1 MKRIKLIFEKE
12 KEKILYPEKQSDIY
26 LESSIK
32 TLGGK
37 TFPEIKEL
45 GKAVIDIK
53 NKVIEFSKTYN
64 ILYNNIDNVKANIDN
79 LSIGSFKSAD
89 LGQGEIE
96 TWTEIKGTVS
106 LPIGYY
112 YVRVR
117 DLNKKGTLTI
127 LEEKSFKNSTFN
139 TLDPMSLTKYK
150 KSDLASYIKSRFYL
164 YDDKYI
170 NISYGNCLYAFC
182 IIKDLPLLEFFTV
195 ADKSTFKK
203 FFSSPEDYLV
213 ALVPI
218 VYTKFDDSKNKKF
231 SIDDIKNW

>member
-1 MKRIKLIFEKE
+1 MFEKE

-45 GKAVIDIK
+45 GKAIIGIK
-53 NKVIEFSKTYN
+53 NKVIEFPKTYN
-64 ILYNNIDNVKANIDN
+64 ILYNNIDNVKVNIDN
-79 LSIGSFKSAD
+79 LLIGSFKSAD

-96 TWTEIKGTVS
+96 TWTEIKGTVL

-127 LEEKSFKNSTFN
+127 LEEESFKNSTFN
-139 TLDPMSLTKYK
+139 ILDPMSLTKYK
-150 KSDLASYIKSRFYL
+150 KSDLASYIKNRFYL

-182 IIKDLPLLEFFTV
+182 IIKDLPLLEFFKV

-213 ALVPI
+213 ALVPS
-218 VYTKFDDSKNKKF
+218 VHNKYDDSKNKKF
-231 SIDDIKNW
+231 TIDDIKNW